1 MSYIFDTY
9 KYGGEGEPQTL
20 NNISIHNIL
29 DTYTENLIKQ
39 FQAGDISYK
48 DNKDVGIKNFKDF
61 YDQIITYNTAD
72 PFGTAAALNSMN
84 MKDYEFLIK
93 EIEDI
98 RGISEPTIRINVVFD
113 NHDENDPYFK
123 YSDALIVTNGHE
135 SFNDKYKKIK
145 LVKNQNPKKCVFGTL
160 YPRTKKDVD
169 VGNNRAHAAFNKSFE
184 YLDLSGYV
192 LYDYVHNYPKY
203 KGNPICKH
211 LNDFLEE
218 RILELLDINNNYL
231 RNNIEKLRTFT
242 LYDII
247 YPNAHYIYNFGNK
260 NFCLPI
266 DRVICH
272 YDETP
277 TNIGTGNRIQ
287 YNTEFTISNFIQ
299 DIFGMSKNSIDDDIK
314 KLFIKCLNKKLLNMF
329 TNVENGYL
337 FYDKNITLIYA
348 DILALF
354 AFFVVLNDKLNENKK
369 LNDIL
374 NIEVYKSIELLH
386 KHNNAK
392 TNTSIIHKDLQFIYT
407 TDAFENRD
415 GHNVLANA
423 HNVEHLGFITAATG
437 DVTDTNK
444 DKSDFITRENIS
456 NYFQYVKSYLY
467 ENNFQILFDNEDEDL
482 YQFIFDSMIRI
493 GKYGITLISEK
504 EYVTSKCHLGNPGN
518 PGVIIRAA
526 DGGNVTI
533 TDGESFQ
540 DLCIVNGSTNAESN
554 VNKNY
559 VFTAPDDIDGA
570 FNNCVVHANKNY
582 QYGILGLFFLQTIY
596 LNTVMP
602 DAMYDTIVNL
612 YNMGIKFGFAQH
624 YIYRYLM
631 KKTDKTIIK
640 NILENKEL
648 LNFNFQDNII
658 MNTNSVLKQ
667 IFKSLFLDEDTY
679 QYLLLNN
686 VGENNTTFIIK
697 SINIFSRSN
706 KFNSNDQKQN
716 IFLNLLEYYNNHYK
730 LNVINFKSEDF
741 KIHSKKYHNN
751 EILLMIKKLTQN
763 KLNLFKENKLT
774 FEKTTTEETK
784 LSDKQKN
791 RMIDIFETTAKNTGV
806 EDIDYKRLKN
816 ITKPYGPP
824 KEIKPVED
832 AEDTNND
839 GYNELLLENNLNN
852 LIFKGGV
859 DVDVNM
865 EYNCSDDIYCLLLL
879 NYYDKLTTQKLKY
892 FYLFNTLMNL
902 LYFVFDVVASN
913 SYIDND
919 NRYKGVYKIEKN
931 KLFITERY
939 NFTPHVL
946 NLLKVLNI
954 LVYYYFFGINFKFL
968 ENKDHNIN
976 TYYANENAQNQGK
989 NIVNCERINDIDGEQ
1004 NNTLDLF
1011 KYNTIKKVFNILK
1024 NQLPNNISNIEKNKS
1039 NQNINQEGQTMQHIN
1054 GNNSG
1059 IYSMTDIPKITK
1071 QNLTEGNNINVS
1083 FLNNNGL
1090 LPFLISRNLNKEIL
1104 KGGEKLF
1111 DQTANVFALI
1121 RNIPKSRIIE
1131 MYKKGKLNVEQ
1142 MAFLNNAKRIDEER
1156 EKEYKLIIGVIN
1168 YIRRS
1173 ISKNQLKNDEG
1184 VLKRIDEIIEYEKN
1198 HGWNSEQ
1205 TIEGYNLH
1213 YPIENQV
1220 GGEDMSNILTKLK
1233 QGQYR
1238 RQQIDNDYI
1247 EKLNQ
1252 YTKNFRN

>member
-84 MKDYEFLIK
+84 MKDYEFIIK

-98 RGISEPTIRINVVFD
+98 RGVSEPTNRINVVFD
-113 NHDENDPYFK
+113 NQDENDPYFK

-169 VGNNRAHAAFNKSFE
+169 GANGRAHDTFNKSFE

-218 RILELLDINNNYL
+218 RILELLDINNDYL
-231 RNNIEKLRTFT
+231 KNNIEELRTFT

-247 YPNAHYIYNFGNK
+247 YPNAHYIYNIGDK

-277 TNIGTGNRIQ
+277 ANIGANDNID
-287 YNTEFTISNFIQ
+287 YNTPFTISNFIQ
-299 DIFGMSKNSIDDDIK
+299 DIFGMSIGSIDDDIK

-329 TNVENGYL
+329 TNVEDGYL
-337 FYDKNITLIYA
+337 FYGRDITLIYA

-354 AFFVVLNDKLNENKK
+354 AFFIVLNDKLNKNQKLEN
-369 LNDIL
+369 IL
-374 NIEVYKSIELLH
+374 KIEVYKSFELLK
-386 KHNNAK
+386 KHGDNIDNI
-392 TNTSIIHKDLQFIYT
+392 NIISKYLPFIYT
-407 TDAFENRD
+407 NASFSNALLQAQQ
-415 GHNVLANA
+415 HNVARTGIIQNNGELADLIDN
-423 HNVEHLGFITAATG
+423 NRNNTLNYDSF
-437 DVTDTNK
+437 K
-444 DKSDFITRENIS
+444 DS
-456 NYFQYVKSYLY
+456 FQYVDSYLCV
-467 ENNFQILFDNEDEDL
+467 NNYQIVSEEEKNDL
-482 YQFIFDSMIRI
+482 YKFIFDSMLRI
-493 GKYGITLISEK
+493 GKYGMILLKDKI
-504 EYVTSKCHLGNPGN
+504 YNVRIC
-518 PGVIIRAA
+518 RAA
-526 DGGNVTI
+526 GMTNNNLIIEEAAGAADLPLN
-533 TDGESFQ
+533 EHNSFR
-540 DLCIVNGSTNAESN
+540 DICIVNASTNANSILS
-554 VNKNY
+554 KKY
-559 VFTAPDDIDGA
+559 VFSSNEGAINLYDKCIDL
-570 FNNCVVHANKNY
+570 NIKNFH
-582 QYGILGLFFLQTIY
+582 YGIGGLFMLQTIY
-596 LNTVMP
+596 LNSIMRENL
-602 DAMYDTIVNL
+602 YDTMITL
-612 YNMGIKFGFAQH
+612 YNLGLKFGFAQY
-624 YIYRYLM
+624 YIYKHLI
-631 KKTDKTIIK
+631 KKYSNIKIISDLINGTNMNDFQYVDSGIYDTDR
-640 NILENKEL
+640 
-648 LNFNFQDNII
+648 
-658 MNTNSVLKQ
+658 VLKQ
-667 IFKSLFLDEDTY
+667 IFKSLFLDSQTY
-679 QYLLLNN
+679 DSILKNN
-686 VGENNTTFIIK
+686 VDGNAGNLKIDR
-697 SINIFSRSN
+697 INIYSQN
-706 KFNSNDQKQN
+706 KRFDDDQKQN
-716 IFLNLLEYYNNHYK
+716 IFLNLLEYYNNYG
-730 LNVINFKSEDF
+730 LNIINFKSKDF

-784 LSDKQKN
+784 LLDEQKN
-791 RMIDIFETTAKNTGV
+791 RMLNIFETTAKNTGV

-832 AEDTNND
+832 AEDTNNN

-859 DVDVNM
+859 DVNM
-865 EYNCSDDIYCLLLL
+865 EYNCSNDIYCLLLL
-879 NYYDKLTTQKLKY
+879 NYYNKLTTQKLKY
-892 FYLFNTLMNL
+892 YYLFNILMNL
-902 LYFVFDVVASN
+902 SYFVFDIAANN
-913 SYIDND
+913 SYIDANAYTGKY
-919 NRYKGVYKIEKN
+919 NIKEN

-939 NFTPHVL
+939 NFTQSVRS
-946 NLLKVLNI
+946 LLDTLDT
-954 LVYYYFFGINFKFL
+954 LVYYYFFGINFKFIKG
-968 ENKDHNIN
+968 ENHNIN
-976 TYYANENAQNQGK
+976 TYAAVPATQGNEIIKCEKVMKK
-989 NIVNCERINDIDGEQ
+989 NEDGDYELDQ
-1004 NNTLDLF
+1004 HLDLF
-1011 KYNTIKKVFNILK
+1011 KYDTIKKVFNILK

-1039 NQNINQEGQTMQHIN
+1039 KQNINQEGQTMQHIN

>member
-9 KYGGEGEPQTL
+9 KIEGDPPTL
-20 NNISIHNIL
+20 NNTPIHNIL
-29 DTYTENLIKQ
+29 DIYTENLIKQ

-98 RGISEPTIRINVVFD
+98 RGILEPSKRINVVFD

-123 YSDALIVTNGHE
+123 YSDALIVINGHE

-145 LVKNQNPKKCVFGTL
+145 LIKDRNPKKCVFGTL
-160 YPRTKKDVD
+160 YSRTKKDAD
-169 VGNNRAHAAFNKSFE
+169 GANGRAHDTFNKSFE

-337 FYDKNITLIYA
+337 FYNKNITLIYA

-354 AFFVVLNDKLNENKK
+354 AFFVVLNDKLNKNKK

-374 NIEVYKSIELLH
+374 NIEVYKSIELLGKH
-386 KHNNAK
+386 KNTK
-392 TNTSIIHKDLQFIYT
+392 TNVSIIHKDLQFIYT
-407 TDAFENRD
+407 TDTFENRE
-415 GHNVLANA
+415 A
-423 HNVEHLGFITAATG
+423 HVIAVDAHDVEHLGFITVATG
-437 DVTDTNK
+437 EVTDANK
-444 DKSDFITRENIS
+444 NKSEFITRENIS

-467 ENNFQILFDNEDEDL
+467 ENNFQILFDNEDDDL

-493 GKYGITLISEK
+493 GKYGITLIGEK
-504 EYVTSKCHLGNPGN
+504 EYETTKCTAANPANPNTIIVADDAGN
-518 PGVIIRAA
+518 I
-526 DGGNVTI
+526 TI
-533 TDGESFQ
+533 TDGASFD
-540 DLCIVNGSTNAESN
+540 DLCIVNGSTNADSN
-554 VNKNY
+554 INKNY
-559 VFTAPDDIDGA
+559 VFTVPDGIEDA
-570 FNNCVVHANKNY
+570 FNNCINHVNINY

-602 DAMYDTIVNL
+602 DVLYDTIVNL

-631 KKTDKTIIK
+631 KKTDKDIIK
-640 NILENKEL
+640 NILENNYL
-648 LNFNFQDNII
+648 LNFNFQDNIT
-658 MNTNSVLKQ
+658 MNTNFVLKQ

-679 QYLLLNN
+679 QNLLSNN
-686 VGENNTTFIIK
+686 VKVNNTTFIIK

-784 LSDKQKN
+784 LSDEQKN
-791 RMIDIFETTAKNTGV
+791 RMLNIFETTAKNTGV

-824 KEIKPVED
+824 KKIEPVED

-859 DVDVNM
+859 DVDM
-865 EYNCSDDIYCLLLL
+865 EYNCSNDIYCLLLL
-879 NYYDKLTTQKLKY
+879 NYYNKLTTQKLKY
-892 FYLFNTLMNL
+892 YYLFNILMNL
-902 LYFVFDVVASN
+902 SYFVFDIAANN
-913 SYIDND
+913 SYIDANAYTGKY
-919 NRYKGVYKIEKN
+919 NIKEN

-939 NFTPHVL
+939 NFTPSVRS
-946 NLLKVLNI
+946 LLDTLDT
-954 LVYYYFFGINFKFL
+954 LVYYYFFGINFKFIKG
-968 ENKDHNIN
+968 ENHNIN
-976 TYYANENAQNQGK
+976 TYAADPATQGNEIIKCEKVMKK
-989 NIVNCERINDIDGEQ
+989 NGDGEYELDQ
-1004 NNTLDLF
+1004 DLDLF
-1011 KYNTIKKVFNILK
+1011 KYDTIKKVFDILK

-1039 NQNINQEGQTMQHIN
+1039 NQNINQEGQTMQHN
-1054 GNNSG
+1054 NNSNNSG

-1156 EKEYKLIIGVIN
+1156 EKEYKLIIGVIS

-1205 TIEGYNLH
+1205 TIEGYDLH